1 MGKFC
6 HRQHRPRSKHP
17 GSRAVAAR
25 TAMTEVFH
33 YTSQFQVPHPLQTDQ
48 TVGQQEK
55 SSGLL
60 PLSLRLWWLSFKWS
74 E

>member
-1 MGKFC
+1 
-6 HRQHRPRSKHP
+6 
-17 GSRAVAAR
+17 
-25 TAMTEVFH
+25 MTEVFH
-33 YTSQFQVPHPLQTDQ
+33 YTSQFQATPPPQTDQ

-60 PLSLRLWWLSFKWS
+60 PPCLRLWWLSFKWS